1 MSRGRIEQAKGGTNE
16 SFLPR
21 SFLGSVVLSLAQ
33 SFLPRLSH
41 SSLGSV
47 VPPSAQ
53 SFLPWLS
60 RSSLGSVVP
69 PSAQSFLPRLSRS
82 SLSLFVIPSAYFV
95 GSQNEGTQSAPELLV
110 TKIV

>member
-16 SFLPR
+16 SFLPW
-21 SFLGSVVLSLAQ
+21 LS
-33 SFLPRLSH
+33 P

-60 RSSLGSVVP
+60 RSSLG
-69 PSAQSFLPRLSRS
+69 
-82 SLSLFVIPSAYFV
+82 LFVILSSCII
-95 GSQNEGTQSAPELLV
+95 GSQNEGTQSAHELLV